1 MTYYGFLVTE
11 EVPAP
16 VEPTAPLRLCSGK
29 TSQRDEWVD
38 TIQFA
43 SRPTWIADKDPK
55 AATCMVS
62 GAKFGLTTRKSHCRR
77 CGGVMSKKC
86 THLMELP
93 VMQYVGPQ
101 KVCTHCKEGQP
112 ASRHIEK
119 LPKSQRSEKKP
130 KALDSAADAAM
141 GGAKKLFG
149 RLKGK
154 EEESPGDKKKKK
166 KK

>member
-1 MTYYGFLVTE
+1 MATE
-11 EVPAP
+11 H
-16 VEPTAPLRLCSGK
+16 TWSCSGMQ
-29 TSQRDEWVD
+29 TQRDEWVD

-62 GAKFGLTTRKSHCRR
+62 GSKFGLKTRKSHCRR
-77 CGGVMSKKC
+77 CGGVMCKKA
-86 THLMELP
+86 TALMELP
-93 VMQYVGPQ
+93 GLQYEGPQ

-119 LPKSQRSEKKP
+119 LPKSQRSQKKP

-149 RLKGK
+149 KLKGK
-154 EEESPGDKKKKK
+154 GDDEDAGKKKKK
-166 KK
+166 

>member
-1 MTYYGFLVTE
+1 
-11 EVPAP
+11 
-16 VEPTAPLRLCSGK
+16 
-29 TSQRDEWVD
+29 
-38 TIQFA
+38 
-43 SRPTWIADKDPK
+43 
-55 AATCMVS
+55 MVS

-101 KVCTHCKEGQP
+101 KVCTHCTEGQP

-149 RLKGK
+149 KLKGK

>member
-16 VEPTAPLRLCSGK
+16 VEPTAPLRLCSGT

-77 CGGVMSKKC
+77 CGGEQPLHQRQARGCREVLQGLLKI
-86 THLMELP
+86 E
-93 VMQYVGPQ
+93 PQ
-101 KVCTHCKEGQP
+101 QLCNPLH
-112 ASRHIEK
+112 H
-119 LPKSQRSEKKP
+119 
-130 KALDSAADAAM
+130 KAR
-141 GGAKKLFG
+141 GWRG
-149 RLKGK
+149 
-154 EEESPGDKKKKK
+154 
-166 KK
+166 